1 MVPNAKAQERF
12 GVSEFW
18 RQNLAGFSRFSV
30 RVVSF
35 VLSRI
40 GLIRMHE
47 SRTKKAMR
55 SSLRE

>member
-1 MVPNAKAQERF
+1 MVQTLRHKSASAFRVLASK
-12 GVSEFW
+12 
-18 RQNLAGFSRFSV
+18 LAGFSRFSV